1 VKLGIKDR
9 IASGCSGKWV
19 ATLAAI
25 LIVAAQTVALAHSDT
40 SSGPLRFTP
49 QTQTVAADAVCGLC
63 ILAFHAPVSLAATPE
78 VERPRLEIVAAFYA
92 ETHVFDSGSHS
103 FFLTR
108 APPSWA

>member
-1 VKLGIKDR
+1 MKLASKDR
-9 IASGCSGKWV
+9 TAKGRGGKWV
-19 ATLAAI
+19 ATLVAV

-40 SSGPLRFTP
+40 TSGPLRFTP
-49 QTQTVAADAVCGLC
+49 QTQTMAADAVCGLC

-78 VERPRLEIVAAFYA
+78 VERPRLEIVAAFSA
-92 ETHVFDSGSHS
+92 ETHSFALGSHS